1 MTRGTT
7 KPEARVVIPWF
18 RQAFQQE
25 GHSVCKSHWVAIQH
39 GSRIAYAQWED
50 CGPFRTDHYQYVFG
64 NDRPLPNLNGGAGLD
79 VSPAV
84 RDYIG
89 MNATKD
95 VCSWRFVEPNEVP
108 SGPWTLYGD
117 NNTFVVNKMRMDRRV
132 EYTGQNPLFGR

>member
-1 MTRGTT
+1 MGGLR
-7 KPEARVVIPWF
+7 
-18 RQAFQQE
+18 
-25 GHSVCKSHWVAIQH
+25 SV
-39 GSRIAYAQWED
+39 
-50 CGPFRTDHYQYVFG
+50 P
-64 NDRPLPNLNGGAGLD
+64 DRPLPNLNGGAGLD

-89 MNATKD
+89 MNATRD
-95 VCSWRFVEPNEVP
+95 VCSWRFVEPSEVP